1 LGVAAYRFAQFF
13 FPIFLG
19 AVAYASLRFG
29 PWKIEK
35 RDRLARLR
43 DLASSGSTSQE
54 STIDFAMRFGR
65 RLTGLQLGEPLD
77 DEQRARFAA
86 GDLLDDD
93 LSDHDSPDDETKN
106 GGHIVESAD

>member
-1 LGVAAYRFAQFF
+1 M
-13 FPIFLG
+13 
-19 AVAYASLRFG
+19 AYASLRIG

-65 RLTGLQLGEPLD
+65 RLTELQLGEPLD
-77 DEQRARFAA
+77 DEELVLSAD
-86 GDLLDDD
+86 GDVADGDTLDEVTND
-93 LSDHDSPDDETKN
+93 
-106 GGHIVESAD
+106 GGDIVEAAD